1 MTTNFHQ
8 VWSPPKKKQFP
19 FLRIPEM
26 FILQLWVESSSP
38 NLNAGLKARNSIPM
52 FNEALRHGTPRTA
65 RPFIRSFSMSPL
77 RSGRLGKAGKPSSL
91 AQESP
96 EPQENPKEKLTC
108 FCCGNCF
115 WGYLYTVYIDL
126 FPQNWRCL
134 GMLFFDFKNKKTRGQ
149 KSPNSIG
156 FDGGYRS
163 PQPFLARS
171 SSAEYHPS
179 VGEWTRLAARE
190 LRDSLTVDQKATTVI
205 DVVCRSPPGLLI
217 IFW

>member
-1 MTTNFHQ
+1 
-8 VWSPPKKKQFP
+8 
-19 FLRIPEM
+19 
-26 FILQLWVESSSP
+26 
-38 NLNAGLKARNSIPM
+38 
-52 FNEALRHGTPRTA
+52 
-65 RPFIRSFSMSPL
+65 MSPL

-134 GMLFFDFKNKKTRGQ
+134 GMLFLTSKTKKQGDKNLPTPLDLTEDIDR
-149 KSPNSIG
+149 P
-156 FDGGYRS
+156 R
-163 PQPFLARS
+163 LS
-171 SSAEYHPS
+171 SSILKRWISPFC
-179 VGEWTRLAARE
+179 WWMTRLAARE